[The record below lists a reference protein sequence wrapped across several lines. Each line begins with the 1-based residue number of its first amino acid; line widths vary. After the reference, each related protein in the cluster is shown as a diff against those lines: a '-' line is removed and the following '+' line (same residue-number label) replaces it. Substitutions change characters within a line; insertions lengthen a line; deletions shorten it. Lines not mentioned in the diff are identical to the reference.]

1 MIAIYIIGGIV
12 AYLLIGAVVA
22 GVAMRIDKDVQDELG
37 IVITLWPLVTL
48 LGLLCA
54 LLCAANIILTKLA
67 KFIGGVKD

>member
-12 AYLLIGAVVA
+12 AYLLIEAVVA

-54 LLCAANIILTKLA
+54 ANIVLTKLA